1 LRLRYRRRV
10 RRISKPRRLAVRGA
24 VLAAPLWL
32 SLVLPNA
39 AWADDTPGHAAPL
52 GVVNSLLIFLVAPV
66 GVFLLVA
73 LLTLRPWASS
83 TSQRYRPG
91 KDWSAEP
98 SWTGVQPAI
107 DPRSDEAVSG
117 PDGSVT
123 LPHTEGGHHA
133 PVMAGTPHQ
142 EHASSQADHDAE
154 AAEQDVPPQTPPAA
168 PHPPTETGGASGS
181 W

>member
-1 LRLRYRRRV
+1 M
-10 RRISKPRRLAVRGA
+10 
-24 VLAAPLWL
+24 LAAPLWL
-32 SLVLPNA
+32 SLALPAA

-83 TSQRYRPG
+83 SSQRYRPG
-91 KDWSAEP
+91 RDWSAEP
-98 SWTGVQPAI
+98 SWTGVQPVTGGV
-107 DPRSDEAVSG
+107 SDEASSG
-117 PDGSVT
+117 AGGSVL
-123 LPHTEGGHHA
+123 LPHTEGGHHT

-142 EHASSQADHDAE
+142 EHASSQVDHDTEAADHDS
-154 AAEQDVPPQTPPAA
+154 AAETPLTT

>member
-1 LRLRYRRRV
+1 M
-10 RRISKPRRLAVRGA
+10 PT
-24 VLAAPLWL
+24 
-32 SLVLPNA
+32 A

-52 GVVNSLLIFLVAPV
+52 GVVNGLLIFLVAPV

-73 LLTLRPWASS
+73 LLTLRPWTSS

-107 DPRSDEAVSG
+107 DGRSDEATAG
-117 PDGSVT
+117 PGGSVT
-123 LPHTEGGHHA
+123 LPHTEGGHHT

-142 EHASSQADHDAE
+142 EHASSQEDHDAE
-154 AAEQDVPPQTPPAA
+154 AAGEHPPHPGPTA